1 AQTASQLDYQDE
13 LERQYEKRIEGIL
26 SRVVGDGHVVAKVQ
40 ADLDFSQVRETQ
52 TLYDPDGE
60 AIRSTEKRND
70 SMNGV
75 RPGPYGVAG
84 AVSNQPGTPPPANG
98 DIRTDTNKNYD
109 VTNYEIPKT
118 VKMIT
123 NPVGTIKRLSV
134 AVLVDGQQ
142 VKGAAKGQ
150 DQTKDVA
157 WSQDKLKE
165 FSDL

>member
-1 AQTASQLDYQDE
+1 MLSKNSSDPLAAQTATQLDFQEKLEQD
-13 LERQYEKRIEGIL
+13 YEKRIEGIL

-40 ADLDFSQVRETQ
+40 ADLDFSQVHETQ

-60 AIRSTEKRND
+60 AVRSTEKRVD

-84 AVSNQPGTPPPANG
+84 AASNTPGTPPPANG

-109 VTNYEIPKT
+109 VTNYEVPKT
-118 VKMIT
+118 VKLI
-123 NPVGTIKRLSV
+123 NQPIGAIKRLSV

-142 VKGAAKGQ
+142 VKSVTKGGQ
-150 DQTKDVA
+150 DQVKDV
-157 WSQDKLKE
+157 
-165 FSDL
+165 